1 MEMSSLFI
9 DLSTD
14 ARTMPTNK
22 MWKAMQGI
30 ELSSVPF
37 RGREVVEALMNKAC
51 DLTGQ
56 AAALLLPS
64 CTMANLIAIMAHA
77 DRGDQVILEEGSHIA
92 WSEGWGMA
100 SIAGVH
106 PRMIKGQRGVIPNID
121 IIRAIEDERFSHK
134 PRTKLL
140 CLENTHNASGG
151 TVLSQAYAAVICAAM
166 RERGIAV
173 HLDGARIFNAAV
185 ALKLPVRSITQMY
198 DSVVFNLN
206 KCLSA
211 PEGAVLC
218 GSAAFVKKAERLAS
232 ALGGASQHKGDIMA
246 AAGLIAIDEMVDGIS
261 DDHRRARQFAQSIQD
276 IPGIKID
283 LNTVQTNIVMADI
296 SESGLDAAQLLRR
309 LKQQGVAAYLYNQK
323 IVRFVFHRH
332 IGDEDAAKA
341 AASLEK
347 VISLA

>member
-1 MEMSSLFI
+1 MVKRSHWI

-22 MWKAMQGI
+22 MWKAMQDI

-37 RGREVVEALMNKAC
+37 RGREVVEALMDKAC

-64 CTMANLIAIMAHA
+64 CTMANLIATMVHA

-100 SIAGVH
+100 SIAGIL
-106 PRMIKGQRGVIPNID
+106 PRMMKGHRGEITTID
-121 IIRAIEDERFSHK
+121 LIRAIEDERFSHK
-134 PRTKLL
+134 PCTKLL

-151 TVLSQAYAAVICAAM
+151 TVLSQAYAAETCSAM

-185 ALKLPVRSITQMY
+185 ALKLPVRNITQMY

-206 KCLSA
+206 KGLSA

-218 GSAAFVKKAERLAS
+218 GSAAFVKKAERLAT
-232 ALGGASQHKGDIMA
+232 ALGGASQHKADILA
-246 AAGLIAIDEMVDGIS
+246 AAGLIAIDEMLEGIA
-261 DDHRRARQFAQSIQD
+261 DDHRRARQFARSIQE
-276 IPGIKID
+276 IPGIQID
-283 LNTVQTNIVMADI
+283 LDTVQTNIVMADV
-296 SESGLDAAQLLRR
+296 SESGLDAAELLSR
-309 LKQQGVAAYLYNQK
+309 LQQQGVAAYLYNRK
-323 IVRFVFHRH
+323 MVRFVFHRH
-332 IGDEDAAKA
+332 IGDEDAARA
-341 AASLEK
+341 AARLEN